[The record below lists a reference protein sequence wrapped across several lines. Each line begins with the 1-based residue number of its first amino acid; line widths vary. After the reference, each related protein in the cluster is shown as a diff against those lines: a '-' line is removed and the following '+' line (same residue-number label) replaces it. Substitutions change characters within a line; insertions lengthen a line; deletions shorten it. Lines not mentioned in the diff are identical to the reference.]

1 MSYQANNGL
10 MLICARSTSEKPLWL
25 QCRLSQLA
33 NGVSP
38 QYVCDCLKGRRE
50 IGESIARPLGMMPVT
65 VYISTNL
72 ADNVFRDNL
81 HS

>member
-1 MSYQANNGL
+1 
-10 MLICARSTSEKPLWL
+10 
-25 QCRLSQLA
+25 
-33 NGVSP
+33 
-38 QYVCDCLKGRRE
+38 LKGRRE

>member
-1 MSYQANNGL
+1 MISAKQ
-10 MLICARSTSEKPLWL
+10 MRE
-25 QCRLSQLA
+25 RLRRACKEAGGQKAWADA
-33 NGVSP
+33 NGVSA

-50 IGESIARPLGMMPVT
+50 IGESIARPLGMVPVT
-65 VYISTNL
+65 VYISTKL